1 MLNGT
6 LESEIEFLSNNALLA
21 GVSNFYMQ
29 IELLS
34 VGENLWGLMIL
45 KLSLEHQGRFDK
57 DLQSS
62 IFIFRAKCH
71 DFSVVKVKPL
81 NKWASAIVHQW

>member
-21 GVSNFYMQ
+21 GVSNFYLQ

-34 VGENLWGLMIL
+34 V
-45 KLSLEHQGRFDK
+45 
-57 DLQSS
+57 
-62 IFIFRAKCH
+62 
-71 DFSVVKVKPL
+71 
-81 NKWASAIVHQW
+81 